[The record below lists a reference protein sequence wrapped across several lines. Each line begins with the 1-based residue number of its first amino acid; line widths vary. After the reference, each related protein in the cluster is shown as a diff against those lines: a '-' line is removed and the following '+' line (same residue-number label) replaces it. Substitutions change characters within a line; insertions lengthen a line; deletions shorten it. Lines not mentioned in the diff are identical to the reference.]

1 MKFSLAATA
10 LCALSS
16 ASAAAVPVNDPRAVT
31 VVGTIDGSVNTVKN
45 TLPTYL
51 SNIGMLLLNNSTQ
64 KPMEIESS
72 KKVY

>member
-16 ASAAAVPVNDPRAVT
+16 TSVAAVIDNRAPT
-31 VVGTIDGSVNTVKN
+31 VVGTIDASVGTVKD

-51 SNIGMLLLNNSTQ
+51 SNIGMFFLNKSSNNHGNRI
-64 KPMEIESS
+64 KEES
-72 KKVY
+72 